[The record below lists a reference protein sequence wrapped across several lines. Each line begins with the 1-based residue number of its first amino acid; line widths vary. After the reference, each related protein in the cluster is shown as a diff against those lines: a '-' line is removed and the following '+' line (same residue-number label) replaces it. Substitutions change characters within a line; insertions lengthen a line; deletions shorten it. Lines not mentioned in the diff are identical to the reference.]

1 VSRFAILLGSSAVT
15 RKNRIFTYEEALDTF
30 PLVRDLTETAVQGV
44 KSLYSRIQSQEEL
57 DRKRD
62 ELEAASNSI
71 VESWAEQVTSLG
83 CEVKGL
89 WLVDWD
95 CGDGYY
101 CWKYPED
108 SIGFF
113 HGYEDG
119 FRGRVHLA

>member
-1 VSRFAILLGSSAVT
+1 MSPTRNLLGCTAVP
-15 RKNRIFTYEEALDTF
+15 RQNHIFTYEEALDTF
-30 PLVRDLTETAVQGV
+30 PAVRSLTESAVQGV
-44 KSLYSRIQSQEEL
+44 QALYSRIQSQEEL
-57 DRKRD
+57 ERKREQLD
-62 ELEAASNSI
+62 VATNSI
-71 VESWAEQVTSLG
+71 VETWAEEVVSLG

-108 SIGFF
+108 SIAFF

-119 FRGRVHLA
+119 FQGRVPLT